1 MAVHSLLNTWG
12 ATQVFHKE
20 VIPIS
25 HPLSVPRKQSAVSP
39 TGDEYRVY
47 NGYLLKPIQEEGFV
61 GGQVMMQLG
70 GNQFPCVFLM

>member
-1 MAVHSLLNTWG
+1 MVVHSPLNTWG
-12 ATQVFHKE
+12 ATHVFQKD

-25 HPLSVPRKQSAVSP
+25 HPLCVPQEQPAVSP

-47 NGYLLKPIQEEGFV
+47 NGYLLEPVQGEGFL